1 VTEFIHLPGI
11 GNSGE
16 AHWQSR
22 WEQADPTIRRF
33 GPASWDQPDLADW
46 IAALDRAIGA
56 ATAPPV
62 LVAHS
67 LACLLVAHWQ
77 QRTSL
82 PVKGALLVA
91 VPDPR
96 SPAFPAEA
104 AGFAS
109 VPETRFR
116 FPSTIVA
123 STDDPFAS
131 LSYVQARARQWGS
144 ELVDVGAKGHING
157 ASNLGDWPE
166 GRRILREFDARI
178 SGTLSH

>member
-1 VTEFIHLPGI
+1 MTEFIHLPGI

-22 WEQADPTIRRF
+22 WELADPGIRRF
-33 GPASWDQPDLADW
+33 SPASWDQPDLADW
-46 IAALDRAIGA
+46 IEALDRAVR
-56 ATAPPV
+56 TARTPPV

-77 QRTSL
+77 KQSAS

-104 AGFAS
+104 AAFAS
-109 VPETRFR
+109 VPDQRFR
-116 FPSTIVA
+116 FASMIVA
-123 STDDPFAS
+123 STNDPYAS
-131 LSYVQARARQWGS
+131 PRYVRGRAGQWGS
-144 ELVDVGAKGHING
+144 ELVEIGAKGHINA

-166 GRRILREFDARI
+166 GRRILLDFDARI
-178 SGTLSH
+178 

>member
-1 VTEFIHLPGI
+1 MTEFIHLPGI

-22 WEQADPTIRRF
+22 WELADPGIRRF
-33 GPASWDQPDLADW
+33 SPASWDQPELADW
-46 IAALDRAIGA
+46 IAALDRAVRA
-56 ATAPPV
+56 AKTPPV

-77 QRTSL
+77 RQMPA

-96 SPAFPAEA
+96 SSAFPIEA
-104 AGFAS
+104 AAFAF
-109 VPETRFR
+109 VPEERFR
-116 FPSTIVA
+116 FPSLIVA
-123 STDDPFAS
+123 SSNDPYGS
-131 LSYVQARARQWGS
+131 LPYVQARAGQWGS
-144 ELVDVGAKGHING
+144 DLIDVGAKGHING

-166 GRRILREFDARI
+166 GRQILLEFDARI
-178 SGTLSH
+178 QVMGR

>member
-1 VTEFIHLPGI
+1 MTEFIHLPGI

-22 WEQADPTIRRF
+22 WELADPAIRRF
-33 GPASWDQPDLADW
+33 APASWDQPDLADW
-46 IAALDRAIGA
+46 VAALDRAVRA
-56 ATAPPV
+56 ANTPPV

-77 QRTSL
+77 KQMTAL
-82 PVKGALLVA
+82 VKGALLVA

-104 AGFAS
+104 AAFAP
-109 VPETRFR
+109 VPEQRFR
-116 FPSTIVA
+116 FPSMIVA
-123 STDDPFAS
+123 STNDPYAS
-131 LSYVQARARQWGS
+131 LSYVQARAGQWGS
-144 ELVDVGAKGHING
+144 DLVDIGAKGHING

-166 GRRILREFDARI
+166 GRRFLMEFHAR
-178 SGTLSH
+178 L